1 MITVARIDERLIHG
15 QVGYSWTVAYKSDA
29 VMVVDNEVSK
39 DEFQVSLLKMACPA
53 SLKCFVVD
61 EDRAVQL
68 LAKYPKKKFFIVV
81 GHPCVY
87 LNMIDRGAEIASI
100 NVGGIYFKEGRRQV
114 SKTVYVDDDMERV
127 FKALDGK
134 GVKLEVRT
142 TPTDSEEKLMDL
154 LG

>member
-61 EDRAVQL
+61 EDRPA
-68 LAKYPKKKFFIVV
+68 A
-81 GHPCVY
+81 C
-87 LNMIDRGAEIASI
+87 
-100 NVGGIYFKEGRRQV
+100 QV
-114 SKTVYVDDDMERV
+114 SKE
-127 FKALDGK
+127 
-134 GVKLEVRT
+134 EVLHCGWTSSRL
-142 TPTDSEEKLMDL
+142 SQH
-154 LG
+154 GR